1 MGQIGNILQMN
12 LPEIATTI
20 RHRRES
26 PNLRQEDLAEMSGVA
41 TKTLHS
47 VEAGTSNP
55 SLKTL
60 MKLADIL
67 GLEIVVQV
75 KKIN

>member
-1 MGQIGNILQMN
+1 MN
-12 LPEIATTI
+12 LLEIAKTI
-20 RHRRES
+20 RSRRES
-26 PNLRQEDLAEMSGVA
+26 LNLRQEDLAEMSGVA
-41 TKTLHS
+41 TKTIHS
-47 VEAGTSNP
+47 VEAGSSNP

-60 MKLADIL
+60 LKLADIL

>member
-1 MGQIGNILQMN
+1 MN
-12 LPEIATTI
+12 LPEIAKII
-20 RHRRES
+20 RNRRDS
-26 PNLRQEDLAEMSGVA
+26 LDLRQEDLAEMSGVA
-41 TKTLHS
+41 TKTIHS

-55 SLKTL
+55 SLETL

>member
-1 MGQIGNILQMN
+1 MN
-12 LPEIATTI
+12 LPEIAKTI
-20 RHRRES
+20 RTRRES
-26 PNLRQEDLAEMSGVA
+26 LNLRQEDLAEMSGVA
-41 TKTLHS
+41 TKTIHS

-60 MKLADIL
+60 LKLSDIL
-67 GLEIVVQV
+67 GLEIMVQV

>member
-1 MGQIGNILQMN
+1 MELSEIAKTIGN
-12 LPEIATTI
+12 
-20 RHRRES
+20 RRAS
-26 PNLRQEDLAEMSGVA
+26 LRLRQEDLAEMSGVA
-41 TKTLHS
+41 TKTIHS

-55 SLKTL
+55 SLETL
-60 MKLADIL
+60 LKLANIL